1 MSKPVIVVKIS
12 RGPQGPS
19 ARTLRR
25 AIRPVRIK
33 VGLRVVA
40 FLILLSLVL
49 ATIGISINLKIEKW
63 EREHGVL
70 GTPHEK

>member
-1 MSKPVIVVKIS
+1 
-12 RGPQGPS
+12 
-19 ARTLRR
+19 
-25 AIRPVRIK
+25 
-33 VGLRVVA
+33 
-40 FLILLSLVL
+40 VL